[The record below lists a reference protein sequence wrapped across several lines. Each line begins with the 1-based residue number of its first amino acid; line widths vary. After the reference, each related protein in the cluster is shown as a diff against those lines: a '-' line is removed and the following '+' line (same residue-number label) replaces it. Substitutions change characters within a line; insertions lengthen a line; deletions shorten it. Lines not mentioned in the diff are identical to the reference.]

1 MRMIRKN
8 LALLATILKLFDIL
22 RGILIRLL
30 FTKDPF
36 CSLAIPHTVI
46 KLLMEVLLH
55 LFAGRYF
62 LCLRNRLGKGVESL
76 EGRQELLNVVTEGRW
91 VHDQ

>member
-8 LALLATILKLFDIL
+8 LALLATILKFFDIL
-22 RGILIRLL
+22 ILIRLL

-36 CSLAIPHTVI
+36 CSLAIPYTVI

-55 LFAGRYF
+55 LFAGGGIFYA
-62 LCLRNRLGKGVESL
+62 
-76 EGRQELLNVVTEGRW
+76 
-91 VHDQ
+91 